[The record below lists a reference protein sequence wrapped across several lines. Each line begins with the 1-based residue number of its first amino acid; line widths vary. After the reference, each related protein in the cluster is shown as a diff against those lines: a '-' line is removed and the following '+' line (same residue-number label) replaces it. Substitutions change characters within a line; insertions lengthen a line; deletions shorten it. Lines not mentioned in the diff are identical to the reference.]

1 MIKIYKETYISA
13 DPLQFILIEKRKYEK
28 GKNIGKEYEHTVGYF
43 PSLALLFEKLFT
55 HEIKKEIASGDLK
68 TLEELKKRYMK
79 LSSHLKIISEKVGLL
94 PNIIKK
100 ATSDT
105 IEVLE

>member
-1 MIKIYKETYISA
+1 MIKLYGNMYISA

-28 GKNIGKEYEHTVGYF
+28 GKNIGQEYEFTVGYF
-43 PSLALLFEKLFT
+43 PSLTLLFEKLFSY
-55 HEIKKEIASGDLK
+55 EIKKEIASEDIK
-68 TLEELKKRYMK
+68 TLEELKKRCME
-79 LSSHLKIISEKVGLL
+79 LSSRLKIISEKVGSL

-105 IEVLE
+105 VEVLK